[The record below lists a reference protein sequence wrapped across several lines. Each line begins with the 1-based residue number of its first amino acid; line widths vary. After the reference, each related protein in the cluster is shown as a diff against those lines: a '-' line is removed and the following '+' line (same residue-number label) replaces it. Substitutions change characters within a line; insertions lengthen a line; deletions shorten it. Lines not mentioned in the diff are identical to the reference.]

1 MIYRNPYTVSIENEV
16 SFLSCELVYLQNLY
30 IFSIESVQEIINLS
44 RLDSIYY
51 GLGGFS
57 WLKCQSL

>member
-1 MIYRNPYTVSIENEV
+1 LIYRNPYTVSIENEV

-57 WLKCQSL
+57 